1 MYGLDSH
8 GLLCGSNTT
17 YKDTIMDLTGQPY
30 LYYLDA
36 LELLDPANL
45 MYARTVCV
53 AECPSTEDLCSL
65 QNLPCTNDTQYVCPY
80 YRTADQDLWTR
91 LPADVPP
98 TETAY
103 WSDLADVQID
113 KAQCSND
120 FVSVSCGQPVS
131 QPASQQVHACPQ
143 RQKMACW
150 LGAGAAQH
158 SPSCMQTY

>member
-1 MYGLDSH
+1 
-8 GLLCGSNTT
+8 
-17 YKDTIMDLTGQPY
+17 MDLTGQPY

-36 LELLDPANL
+36 LELLEPANL

-65 QNLPCTNDTQYVCPY
+65 HNLPCTNDTQYVCPY

-91 LPADVPP
+91 LPADVSP

-103 WSDLADVQID
+103 WSDLANVQMD

-120 FVSVSCGQPVS
+120 FVSVSRRSTCL
-131 QPASQQVHACPQ
+131 PAGDTRRP
-143 RQKMACW
+143 
-150 LGAGAAQH
+150 AG
-158 SPSCMQTY
+158 

>member
-17 YKDTIMDLTGQPY
+17 YKDTVMDLTGQPY

-36 LELLDPANL
+36 LELLEPANL
-45 MYARTVCV
+45 MYARTVCM

-65 QNLPCTNDTQYVCPY
+65 HNLPCTNGTQYVCPY

-91 LPADVPP
+91 LPDVPP

-103 WSDLADVQID
+103 WSDLADVQMD

-120 FVSVSCGQPVS
+120 FVSVSLAS
-131 QPASQQVHACPQ
+131 QPASRCMQVCK

-150 LGAGAAQH
+150 LVAGAAQH
-158 SPSCMQTY
+158 TPSCMQTY